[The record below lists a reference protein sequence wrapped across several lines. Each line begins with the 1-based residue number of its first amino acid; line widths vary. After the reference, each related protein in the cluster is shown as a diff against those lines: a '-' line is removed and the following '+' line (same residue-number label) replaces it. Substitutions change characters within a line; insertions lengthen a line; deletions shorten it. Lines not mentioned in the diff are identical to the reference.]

1 MTHTKFHLYIFVNY
15 VSIRSQKDSFCN
27 AKGLV
32 LGSKRTRFEQ
42 QKESFCK
49 AKGLH
54 SDYLKRHSKILYR
67 NFRLIIKRLV

>member
-1 MTHTKFHLYIFVNY
+1 MDKYIEY
-15 VSIRSQKDSFCN
+15 TLRSIINILFPLNQKDSFWI

-32 LGSKRTRFEQ
+32 LGSKRIRFEQ

-54 SDYLKRHSKILYR
+54 FYPKSESREIQ
-67 NFRLIIKRLV
+67 IKTCHIM